1 MKKIA
6 VIFFLCVFLF
16 NTMGYFIAFKAVHYQ
31 IKKEIKAEIKR
42 KVNPAELTVI
52 VINRQQINQIDWYE
66 TGKEMYHDGKL
77 YDIVRNTENDT
88 SIIYY
93 CINDKQEE
101 ELFAHLD
108 EHINAHIAANKPLKN
123 KSTKKLA
130 DNIVKLYF
138 SNKSSHSFNSY
149 THITEQFPG
158 ACFTY
163 LSPTLK
169 INPPPPEFS

>member
-6 VIFFLCVFLF
+6 VIFFLFVFLF

-42 KVNPAELTVI
+42 KVNPSELTVI
-52 VINRQQINQIDWYE
+52 VINKKRINQIDWLE
-66 TGKEMYHDGKL
+66 NGKEMYHDGKL

-101 ELFAHLD
+101 ELFAHLE
-108 EHINAHIAANKPLKN
+108 EHINAHIAANKPIRN

-130 DNIVKLYF
+130 DNIIKLYF
-138 SNKSSHSFNSY
+138 SNKTSHSFNSDSNI
-149 THITEQFPG
+149 ITQFPG
-158 ACFTY
+158 VYFTY
-163 LSPTLK
+163 VSPTLK
-169 INPPPPEFS
+169 RNSPPPEFS